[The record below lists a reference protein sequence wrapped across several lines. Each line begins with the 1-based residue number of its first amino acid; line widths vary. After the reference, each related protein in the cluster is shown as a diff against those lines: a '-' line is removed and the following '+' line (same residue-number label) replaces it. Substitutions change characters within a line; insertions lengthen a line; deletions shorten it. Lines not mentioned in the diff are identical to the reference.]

1 MHTPLS
7 STLRYL
13 DADDVDDSVI
23 DFDNTAV
30 RAADGQKVGEVD
42 GFIIDPIRRRAYY
55 VVVDSGGWFTSR
67 HYLVPI
73 GHTRVDAENEALVV
87 DIDKVS
93 ISRYPEFDAERFAEL
108 NDDELRSFESRT
120 VAACCPQEAAP
131 ADAWGY
137 ERWAHYRQPEWWRT
151 DVASLQSRTRPV
163 ARSAF
168 ARRMDADREAA
179 VPVGT
184 SGAPGDE
191 SPHVDGRAQPGDIL
205 GIETA
210 GETTSL
216 GDTSDDENDRRR
228 KSGA

>member
-13 DADDVDDSVI
+13 DAEDVDDTVI
-23 DFDNTAV
+23 DFDNTTV
-30 RAADGQKVGEVD
+30 RAADGQKVGDVD
-42 GFIIDPIRRRAYY
+42 GFIIDPERRRAYY

-73 GHTRVDAENEALVV
+73 GHTRVDTANETLVL
-87 DIDKVS
+87 DIDKTA
-93 ISRYPEFDAERFAEL
+93 ITRYPAFDPDLFAEL
-108 NDDELRSFESRT
+108 NDDELRSFESQT
-120 VAACCPQEAAP
+120 VSSCCPQETTT

-137 ERWAHYRQPEWWRT
+137 ERWGHYRQPDWWRA
-151 DVASLQSRTRPV
+151 DVARLQSRTRPV

-168 ARRMDADREAA
+168 ARADAGTGAA

-184 SGAPGDE
+184 AGAAGDE

-216 GDTSDDENDRRR
+216 GDTGDDENDRRR
-228 KSGA
+228 KTGA

>member
-13 DADDVDDSVI
+13 DAENVDDTVM

-42 GFIIDPIRRRAYY
+42 GFIIDPERRRAYY

-73 GHTRVDAENEALVV
+73 GHTRVDTANEVLVL
-87 DIDKVS
+87 DIDKDA
-93 ISRYPEFDAERFAEL
+93 IGRYPEFDPDRFAAL
-108 NDDELRSFESRT
+108 NDDELRSFESQT
-120 VAACCPQEAAP
+120 VLACCPEETAAT
-131 ADAWGY
+131 DAWGY
-137 ERWAHYRQPEWWRT
+137 ERWAHYRQPEWWRA
-151 DVASLQSRTRPV
+151 DVAGLQSRTRPV

-168 ARRMDADREAA
+168 ARTHTDRERPVA
-179 VPVGT
+179 VGT
-184 SGAPGDE
+184 SGAEGDS
-191 SPHVDGRAQPGDIL
+191 SPHLDGRAQPGDIL

-216 GDTSDDENDRRR
+216 GETGDEENDRRR

>member
-13 DADDVDDSVI
+13 DAANVDDAII
-23 DFDNTAV
+23 DFDNTTV
-30 RAADGQKVGEVD
+30 RAADGQKVGDVD
-42 GFIIDPIRRRAYY
+42 GFIIDPVRRRAYY

-73 GHTRVDAENEALVV
+73 GHTRVDTANETLVL
-87 DIDKVS
+87 DIDKVA
-93 ISRYPEFDAERFAEL
+93 ISRYPQFDPDQFAGL

-120 VAACCPQEAAP
+120 VAACCPEEATS

-137 ERWAHYRQPEWWRT
+137 ERWAHYRQPEWWRS
-151 DVASLQSRTRPV
+151 DVAGYQSRTQPV

-168 ARRMDADREAA
+168 AGTAADREAA

-184 SGAPGDE
+184 AGAPGDQ

-216 GDTSDDENDRRR
+216 GDTSDDENERRR
-228 KSGA
+228 ESGD